1 MAMPPAALEPSIS
14 ISITSFGMIAIGALL
29 VIIIL
34 LVIMNSKLSKLSA
47 ELHRK
52 SHAAKPESNETAQ
65 RKVAEAEVDESKD
78 DVEVSAGTHFEEFL
92 NEDPERYN
100 LTKKEKFK
108 AYRAWRTE
116 KGLNWSK

>member
-1 MAMPPAALEPSIS
+1 MPPTALETSFS
-14 ISITSFGMIAIGALL
+14 ISITSLGMIAIGALL

-34 LVIMNSKLSKLSA
+34 LVVMNSKLSKLSA

-52 SHAAKPESNETAQ
+52 SHVARPESNETAQ
-65 RKVAEAEVDESKD
+65 RKAAVAEVDESKD

-108 AYRAWRTE
+108 AYRAWRAE
-116 KGLNWSK
+116 KGLNWKQ